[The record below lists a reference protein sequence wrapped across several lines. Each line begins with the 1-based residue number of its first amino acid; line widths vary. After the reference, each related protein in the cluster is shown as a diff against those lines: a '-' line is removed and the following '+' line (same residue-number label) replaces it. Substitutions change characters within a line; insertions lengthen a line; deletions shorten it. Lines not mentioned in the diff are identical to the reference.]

1 MTGDIYQDRL
11 KMVFLGLDHYLRFSQ
26 GPFKMPWL
34 TEIRTK
40 SRKNMMP
47 TFPRKSRFVCVDFGY
62 LVSYAYLL

>member
-26 GPFKMPWL
+26 GPFKMPLL
-34 TEIRTK
+34 TEIRMK

-47 TFPRKSRFVCVDFGY
+47 TFPRKSGFVWVDFGY
-62 LVSYAYLL
+62 WVGYAYLL

>member
-26 GPFKMPWL
+26 GPFKMPLL

-40 SRKNMMP
+40 SRKKYDAHIP
-47 TFPRKSRFVCVDFGY
+47 KKSRFVCVDFGY